1 MNCFVSP
8 HQITAIMERT
18 IAATNFN
25 GQQKLLIL
33 GLLETNATGVCG
45 NNVCENGE
53 MGDPLDPVKNP
64 GSCPADCPAIADKG
78 GVPPPADITCPSPKV
93 SLVAVVSEECG
104 ARGSCDRSQG
114 ICRCRPG
121 YTSSDCSL
129 CAEGFSATNGECS
142 LLPVAPLEPTVQ
154 DLSESPEAD
163 SRDDWALILLLGAIA
178 GACLLI
184 ASLVVIVII
193 WRRNRRAESARG
205 RASRKQ
211 FEAEFSPWHN
221 IGAAQDIP
229 ETPHPAT
236 QQPKDD
242 FTAAAPEE
250 DDADDQVN
258 AHEVSFDIN
267 QGEINAADLDASF
280 ESSLRG
286 MVMMPSEQ
294 PAAGGIRSMVSLPF
308 EHEQEE
314 TQPQMKA
321 KQPAYPPDIADKLG

>member
-1 MNCFVSP
+1 MLVDHAIALKGSAGAAQGTRPRTALCVQRASVPPTGNAACFPSRPLSP
-8 HQITAIMERT
+8 HCRT
-18 IAATNFN
+18 SANHPRQTAATT
-25 GQQKLLIL
+25 GPSSCCL
-33 GLLETNATGVCG
+33 G
-45 NNVCENGE
+45 
-53 MGDPLDPVKNP
+53 PLQE
-64 GSCPADCPAIADKG
+64 PAFLSRAWLSSSSYGAG
-78 GVPPPADITCPSPKV
+78 TAEQ
-93 SLVAVVSEECG
+93 SL
-104 ARGSCDRSQG
+104 QG
-114 ICRCRPG
+114 W
-121 YTSSDCSL
+121 S
-129 CAEGFSATNGECS
+129 
-142 LLPVAPLEPTVQ
+142 
-154 DLSESPEAD
+154 
-163 SRDDWALILLLGAIA
+163 
-178 GACLLI
+178 
-184 ASLVVIVII
+184 
-193 WRRNRRAESARG
+193 

-294 PAAGGIRSMVSLPF
+294 PAAGGTRSMVSLPF
-308 EHEQEE
+308 EHEEEE

-321 KQPAYPPDIADKLG
+321 KLSSGYR

>member
-1 MNCFVSP
+1 
-8 HQITAIMERT
+8 MERT
-18 IAATNFN
+18 IAATEFN
-25 GQQKLLIL
+25 GQQKLMIL
-33 GLLETNATGVCG
+33 ALLDTNATGVCG
-45 NNVCENGE
+45 NNVCETGE

-78 GVPPPADITCPSPKV
+78 VLPPVDIRCPGPKV
-93 SLVAVVSEECG
+93 SLVAAVNEECG

-142 LLPVAPLEPTVQ
+142 LLPIAPLEPTVQ
-154 DLSESPEAD
+154 DLSIAPEAD
-163 SRDDWALILLLGAIA
+163 SRDDWALILLLGAVA
-178 GACLLI
+178 GACLLL

-193 WRRNRRAESARG
+193 WRRNRRADSARG
-205 RASRKQ
+205 RASRNKQ

-221 IGAAQDIP
+221 IGGAQENP
-229 ETPHPAT
+229 ETPYPPT
-236 QQPKDD
+236 QQPKGD
-242 FTAAAPEE
+242 FTAAPEG
-250 DDADDQVN
+250 DDADEEVN

-267 QGEINAADLDASF
+267 QGEIHADLDASF

-294 PAAGGIRSMVSLPF
+294 QQAAGGIRSMVSLPF
-308 EHEQEE
+308 EEEEEE

-321 KQPAYPPDIADKLG
+321 KQPAYPPDISDKLG